1 MCALPAGR
9 EKGRPMRPW
18 TPKTD
23 MVRRLYVAGRE
34 ATSPAEAL
42 RMSQQELAEEF
53 DRWLDGVRAAT
64 RDSGTRGE

>member
-1 MCALPAGR
+1 
-9 EKGRPMRPW
+9 MRPW

-42 RMSQQELAEEF
+42 RMSPQELAEEF
-53 DRWLDGVRAAT
+53 DRWLEGVRAA
-64 RDSGTRGE
+64 REQ